1 MAKTSR
7 TTLIE
12 TVAEELVIYLGSG
25 HLNQR
30 ALTRALD
37 FSGLEISN
45 FDRLKELHFVLSD
58 AVIEYIDALPER
70 LRRLKTINHQKR
82 TTVRGEVR
90 GRIEW
95 EATKQRRYRE
105 GYNDPSVFVTS
116 TPAVEYDIPEN
127 RVVKKLLAAIARP
140 LARDIEGVDQTWRA
154 AWDDTDIVQLQQTL
168 ARNVYLSRL
177 PAPTE
182 ISLSPRDLDRAR
194 RSRQPLYT
202 EAQQLYQLYDD
213 LLNNRVDTPAVQE
226 LLTETLVVPQE
237 THQLFELYCVF
248 GILRRL
254 REHYPDLQLERIAT
268 GTDAIATLTGNDHR
282 LAVYYDEAGPLSF
295 FETYPRAAEL
305 TDPAVPEMVRR
316 HAQALEYHEAALSE
330 FIDRDTDRRFYSGR
344 PDVLVLKY
352 DTTGTNEQLTDVL
365 IGEVKHTTAPE
376 TFATGLRE
384 LSEYLYFA
392 RTNTEYLFDTS
403 ASSVSVTGLICTD
416 GVTTAAD
423 SSHDITHLTADD
435 F

>member
-37 FSGLEISN
+37 FSGLEISI
-45 FDRLKELHFVLSD
+45 FDRLKELHFVLAD

-70 LRRLKTINHQKR
+70 LRRLKTINHQER
-82 TTVRGEVR
+82 TIVHGEVR
-90 GRIEW
+90 GRIKW

-116 TPAVEYDIPEN
+116 TPAVEYDVPEN

-177 PAPTE
+177 PAPAE
-182 ISLSPRDLDRAR
+182 ISLLQRDLDRAR

-202 EAQQLYQLYDD
+202 EAQRLYQLYDD

-237 THQLFELYCVF
+237 TYQLFELYCV
-248 GILRRL
+248 
-254 REHYPDLQLERIAT
+254 
-268 GTDAIATLTGNDHR
+268 
-282 LAVYYDEAGPLSF
+282 
-295 FETYPRAAEL
+295 
-305 TDPAVPEMVRR
+305 R
-316 HAQALEYHEAALSE
+316 H
-330 FIDRDTDRRFYSGR
+330 
-344 PDVLVLKY
+344 P
-352 DTTGTNEQLTDVL
+352 
-365 IGEVKHTTAPE
+365 
-376 TFATGLRE
+376 
-384 LSEYLYFA
+384 
-392 RTNTEYLFDTS
+392 
-403 ASSVSVTGLICTD
+403 
-416 GVTTAAD
+416 TTAA
-423 SSHDITHLTADD
+423 
-435 F
+435 